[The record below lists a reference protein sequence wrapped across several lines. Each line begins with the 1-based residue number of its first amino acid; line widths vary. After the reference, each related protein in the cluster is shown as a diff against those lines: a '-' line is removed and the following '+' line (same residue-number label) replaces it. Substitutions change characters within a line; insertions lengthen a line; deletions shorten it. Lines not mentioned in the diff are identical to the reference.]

1 MRVLERT
8 RQPGTTALVTSQQGK
23 VARDRVLIGSEVVLD
38 PSLAER
44 YGSFWLVSGQVTP
57 YQAGKKTE
65 GKGRERRARLGCAVL
80 CCAVLR
86 YAFRFPDVGTCV
98 PRWLVHFVISFFF
111 PFVLLPFF
119 ASPSTVINCF
129 RTILQ

>member
-23 VARDRVLIGSEVVLD
+23 VARDRVLIGPEVVLD

-65 GKGRERRARLGCAVL
+65 GKGRERRARL

-98 PRWLVHFVISFFF
+98 PRWLVHFVISFFS
-111 PFVLLPFF
+111 FVLLPFF